1 MKCDALNS
9 KHYWI
14 KNGKQLCRV
23 IKAKF
28 TNLQLEN
35 TIGEYAE
42 IDMIW
47 GYPHII
53 ELGMYNTL
61 MVVEKR
67 FETVKDL
74 IPIVNYVA
82 DNADYSQPIP
92 VFNSN
97 VPTLKRS
104 A

>member
-1 MKCDALNS
+1 
-9 KHYWI
+9 
-14 KNGKQLCRV
+14 V
-23 IKAKF
+23 IKARF
-28 TNLQLEN
+28 TNLQLQN

-74 IPIVNYVA
+74 KEDMKIFGSISDMDFTSFCNDIFA
-82 DNADYSQPIP
+82 DG
-92 VFNSN
+92 
-97 VPTLKRS
+97 
-104 A
+104 